1 MERDLQLLLPDIAFL
16 LTAVFALIGE
26 MFHRKHI
33 TFLVSLTGLSVSFI
47 LTLPILNVDT
57 TVFSQTFRVDA
68 LSVWANLILFPATV
82 LILILARFELGKS
95 VRVGSIYT
103 LLLFTTLG
111 AIVLA
116 GSGDMMFLILGM
128 LLTSLG
134 SYALVTYPGS
144 ISATEAGMKYF
155 IFGSISTA
163 LMLFGLTY
171 WYGLAGSTL
180 LLDLPKADGLPLAAT
195 IGIIGVIAGL
205 GYKAS
210 LVPFH
215 FWTPDAYEGA
225 PVSIAAYLSVIP
237 KIGGLFALAQVAK
250 NLPGGFDWALLIT
263 LVSIATMTY
272 GNVAALFQNNIKR
285 LLAYSS
291 IAQSGYFL
299 FAVAFIGKSS
309 LAIPSLIVFAA
320 AYAAMNIGAFAV
332 TLQTG
337 EKLADFS
344 GLIRKKPWLAIA
356 MTVFLLSLIGIP
368 PLFGFI
374 GKILLFGAA
383 IETKAIF
390 LAVVGILNSVI
401 SLGVYIRIIA
411 PMYWGKKE
419 GRLTLS
425 RHITSVW
432 ASCLAITL
440 ALGLVAAIFFWRF
453 IFIRSL
459 TWFPRLPS

>member
-1 MERDLQLLLPDIAFL
+1 MERDLQLLLPDIVLL
-16 LTAVFALIGE
+16 LTAVFALVGE
-26 MFHRKHI
+26 MLHRKQLVFI
-33 TFLVSLTGLSVSFI
+33 TSLVGLILSFLLTIPV
-47 LTLPILNVDT
+47 LNANT
-57 TVFSQTFRVDA
+57 TVFSQTFRVDT
-68 LSVWANLILFPATV
+68 LSIWAKLIVLPATALILLLT
-82 LILILARFELGKS
+82 RFELGRT

-103 LLLFTTLG
+103 LLLFTALG

-171 WYGLAGSTL
+171 WYGATGSTL
-180 LLDLPKADGLPLAAT
+180 LLDLPKASGMPLAAL
-195 IGIIGVIAGL
+195 IGTIGVIAGL

-225 PVSIAAYLSVIP
+225 PVSIAAYLSIIP
-237 KIGGLFALAQVAK
+237 KIGGLFALAQIAK
-250 NLPGGFDWALLIT
+250 NLPGGVDWTLLII
-263 LVSIATMTY
+263 LLAIATMTY
-272 GNVAALFQNNIKR
+272 GTVAALFQNNVKR

-299 FAVAFIGKSS
+299 FAVAFLGKSD
-309 LAIPSLIVFAA
+309 LAVPGLIIFAA

-332 TLQTG
+332 AAQVGTRLSDFG
-337 EKLADFS
+337 GLAK
-344 GLIRKKPWLAIA
+344 RKPWVAFA
-356 MTVFLLSLIGIP
+356 MVIFLLSLVGIP

-374 GKILLFGAA
+374 GKILLFGVA
-383 IETKAIF
+383 IENQAVL
-390 LAVVGILNSVI
+390 LATAGILNSVI
-401 SLGVYIRIIA
+401 SLAVYLRIVA
-411 PMYWGKKE
+411 PMYWGRETQTPK
-419 GRLTLS
+419 LS
-425 RHITSVW
+425 LSVTFVW
-432 ASCLAITL
+432 MTCLLITL
-440 ALGLVAAIFFWRF
+440 IVGLSAAIWIFRF
-453 IFIRSL
+453 YQ
-459 TWFPRLPS
+459 